1 VSSHETGPDDLS
13 EFARERLARYAEL
26 WESANSKLS
35 ERRYHAADFV
45 DDSFRW
51 VGMLAQD
58 AAAAATLILRAGS
71 GAAQSREPGPWERGS
86 SPR

>member
-1 VSSHETGPDDLS
+1 VSGHETGSDDLS

-51 VGMLAQD
+51 VGLLAQD
-58 AAAAATLILRAGS
+58 AAAAVTLILR
-71 GAAQSREPGPWERGS
+71 AAQSREPGPSERGS
-86 SPR
+86 PPR